1 MAVAA
6 KRPGRHGTHSAA
18 GDALTLTSSVYNLA
32 NALTLARLLAALPV
46 VLLIQGEAWL
56 AAFSVFLVAA
66 LTDVIDG
73 WVAKRLAA
81 RSSVG
86 AMLDPI
92 ADKLLLAG
100 TFLALAKAGHW
111 PVWLAGLIVLRDVL
125 IVLGALIVRSRVAA
139 FRIVPL
145 AIGKLT
151 TFVLLLAA
159 GVVLG
164 GLAGLADVARLEGL
178 LVPTVAVLVCASGT
192 VYLLAA
198 LRATGLAG
206 ARA

>member
-1 MAVAA
+1 M
-6 KRPGRHGTHSAA
+6 
-18 GDALTLTSSVYNLA
+18 
-32 NALTLARLLAALPV
+32 PV

-56 AAFSVFLVAA
+56 AAFAVFLTAA

-92 ADKLLLAG
+92 ADKLLLVG
-100 TFLALAKAGHW
+100 TFLALAKGGHW

-125 IVLGALIVRSRVAA
+125 IVAGALIVRSRVRA

-151 TFVLLLAA
+151 TFVLLLTA

-164 GLAGLADVARLEGL
+164 GLAGLAEVSWLVGL
-178 LVPTVAVLVCASGT
+178 LVPTVAVLVGASGT

-198 LRATGLAG
+198 LRVTGLAG

>member
-1 MAVAA
+1 M
-6 KRPGRHGTHSAA
+6 
-18 GDALTLTSSVYNLA
+18 
-32 NALTLARLLAALPV
+32 

-56 AAFSVFLVAA
+56 AAFAVFLAAA
-66 LTDVIDG
+66 LTDVVDG

-86 AMLDPI
+86 ALLDPI

-100 TFLALAKAGHW
+100 TFLALAKGGHW
-111 PVWLAGLIVLRDVL
+111 PVWLAGMIVLRDAL
-125 IVLGALIVRSRVAA
+125 IVVGALIVRSRVAA

-151 TFVLLLAA
+151 TFTLLLT
-159 GVVLG
+159 GGILLG
-164 GLAGLADVARLEGL
+164 GLAGLADVARLVDL
-178 LVPTVAVLVCASGT
+178 LVPVVAALVGASGA

-198 LRATGLAG
+198 LRVTGLAG
-206 ARA
+206 ARV